1 MKTKESFLIII
12 VSLIMMSHSSC
23 NHDEKNIL
31 RKDLAD
37 IISEYITNHQNPKI
51 VRLYV
56 CHIGNTDFLDIV
68 ESWTYDKYLTDG
80 FFFLDSVL
88 VTYYC
93 SDSINRDY
101 MVNTKLLTKYVDTIP
116 GYSNN
121 RDAQFIEESEPIEF
135 VIRNKKLMKKKEDS
149 LYEFEEA
156 VSNNVVTNKYLN
168 ERINDYINTN
178 QSVLYN
184 LKIVSRDG
192 KTFAII
198 GFDQI
203 YDKNTASGYFFR
215 NGHLVVVYGTD
226 HLNRDDIIL
235 KDSMMRIGSGVPNYK
250 YSPCKTW
257 NCPYPEKYEILN
269 NGSLR
274 LLGYEEGFL

>member
-1 MKTKESFLIII
+1 MFSHLIGALK
-12 VSLIMMSHSSC
+12 SPRNL
-23 NHDEKNIL
+23 NGYG
-31 RKDLAD
+31 AD
-37 IISEYITNHQNPKI
+37 Y
-51 VRLYV
+51 
-56 CHIGNTDFLDIV
+56 
-68 ESWTYDKYLTDG
+68 
-80 FFFLDSVL
+80 
-88 VTYYC
+88 
-93 SDSINRDY
+93 
-101 MVNTKLLTKYVDTIP
+101 
-116 GYSNN
+116 
-121 RDAQFIEESEPIEF
+121 A
-135 VIRNKKLMKKKEDS
+135 DS